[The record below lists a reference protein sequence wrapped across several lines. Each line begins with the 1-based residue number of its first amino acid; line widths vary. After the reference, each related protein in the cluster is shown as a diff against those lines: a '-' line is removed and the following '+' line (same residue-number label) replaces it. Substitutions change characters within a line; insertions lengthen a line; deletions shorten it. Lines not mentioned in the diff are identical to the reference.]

1 MYLSEHNPPHKTR
14 RIHISNR
21 TPVPKLQGMSIALV
35 FEALYQDNKI
45 TCLGPSDQSHSIVAL
60 HVEYWYLSVSIGV
73 LILEYQDFV

>member
-1 MYLSEHNPPHKTR
+1 
-14 RIHISNR
+14 
-21 TPVPKLQGMSIALV
+21 MSIALV

-73 LILEYQDFV
+73 LILEYQDYV